1 MLIDFDLI
9 TIIIGVVCYLIWCWF
24 IHKKY
29 HKEKIYYI
37 YSTIMFIY
45 FMVLIKV
52 TLFPIMMI
60 DGMPSNVKGNVN
72 FIPFVNGIGRTD
84 ILNLIMTIPFGIGMP
99 FVSKINSLT
108 RSAISGAVLGGCI
121 ELIQYIEPF
130 LTGGFTL
137 RTIDINDVIFNCAGS
152 IVGFILLYGVAQF
165 VCHLNLNDKKLNA
178 FWSYA
183 YHKCRGVVR

>member
-45 FMVLIKV
+45 FMVLINV

-60 DGMPSNVKGNVN
+60 D
-72 FIPFVNGIGRTD
+72 
-84 ILNLIMTIPFGIGMP
+84 GMP

-121 ELIQYIEPF
+121 ELIQYIETF

>member
-29 HKEKIYYI
+29 HKKKVYYI

-60 DGMPSNVKGNVN
+60 DGMPSNVKENVN

-99 FVSKINSLT
+99 FVSKLNSLT

-121 ELIQYIEPF
+121 ELIQYIETF

-183 YHKCRGVVR
+183 YRICRGVVR

>member
-60 DGMPSNVKGNVN
+60 DGMPSNVNENVN
-72 FIPFVNGIGRTD
+72 FIPFANGIGRTD

-99 FVSKINSLT
+99 FVSKLNSLT
-108 RSAISGAVLGGCI
+108 KSALSGAALGICI
-121 ELIQYIEPF
+121 ELTQYAETF

-137 RTIDINDVIFNCAGS
+137 RTIDINDVIFNCGGS
-152 IVGFILLYGVAQF
+152 IVGFILLYGVAKMICRLQ
-165 VCHLNLNDKKLNA
+165 LDDKKLNA

-183 YHKCRGVVR
+183 

>member
-9 TIIIGVVCYLIWCWF
+9 TIIIGVACYLIWCWF

-29 HKEKIYYI
+29 HKEKVYYI

-108 RSAISGAVLGGCI
+108 RSAISGAVLGGGI
-121 ELIQYIEPF
+121 ELIQYIETF

-152 IVGFILLYGVAQF
+152 IVGFIILYGVAQF

-183 YHKCRGVVR
+183 YHKCRGIV

>member
-9 TIIIGVVCYLIWCWF
+9 TIIIGAVCYLIWCWF

-121 ELIQYIEPF
+121 ELIQYIETF

-152 IVGFILLYGVAQF
+152 IVGFILLYGVAKMICRLQ
-165 VCHLNLNDKKLNA
+165 LDDKKLNA

-183 YHKCRGVVR
+183 YRICRGVVR

>member
-29 HKEKIYYI
+29 HKEKVYYI

-108 RSAISGAVLGGCI
+108 RSAISGAVLGGGI
-121 ELIQYIEPF
+121 ELIQYIETF

-152 IVGFILLYGVAQF
+152 IVGFIILYGVAQF

-183 YHKCRGVVR
+183 YHICRGVVR